1 MHKKTTV
8 FSFWQQ
14 YNLDRLS
21 AVVDQIYS
29 LHHLLQPQLVCDNIL
44 GGGREAGKEG
54 EGREG
59 SEDGKRATCTD
70 PLLG

>member
-29 LHHLLQPQLVCDNIL
+29 FYHLLQPQLVCDNIL